1 MQITYIKNKQPIF
14 AKIKFHPPKRDMQ
27 TTMTTTT
34 RHNYVCRKYYAT
46 EWVTAHAPTKFLINL
61 LVKLNFCKQKALQIA

>member
-1 MQITYIKNKQPIF
+1 MQITYIKNKQSIF
-14 AKIKFHPPKRDMQ
+14 AKIKFLQPKRDMQ

-34 RHNYVCRKYYAT
+34 CHNYVCRKYYAT